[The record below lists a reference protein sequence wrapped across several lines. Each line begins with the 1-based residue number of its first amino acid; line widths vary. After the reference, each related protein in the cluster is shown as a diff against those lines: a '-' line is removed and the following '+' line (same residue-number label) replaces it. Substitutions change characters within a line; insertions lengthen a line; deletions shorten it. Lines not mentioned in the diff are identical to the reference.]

1 MVAPAPRSGDAVAMV
16 RRSFIA
22 VTVAALVVTAGIA
35 GTARAATGTTAWRA
49 GTFSVNVPNLVRRSD
64 IVLGSPNAKP
74 EQAMPLGNGV
84 LGATVWAAGGFTAQ
98 LNRSDTRPLRLSH
111 GRLTIPGLAK
121 LTGAADFS
129 AHPDHRPPARSPVG
143 VTCRCTQ
150 WTVGPYGPAV
160 HGHRAARLRRRLCP
174 KRTPELVAPLY
185 LYDAAA
191 VPARGQP
198 WSG

>member
-1 MVAPAPRSGDAVAMV
+1 VDRIGWPWRSRTIVVCTVVAGL
-16 RRSFIA
+16 
-22 VTVAALVVTAGIA
+22 ALAGIVA
-35 GTARAATGTTAWRA
+35 TIARRA

-64 IVLGSPNAKP
+64 IVLGSPFTEP
-74 EQAMPLGNGV
+74 QQAMPLGNGV